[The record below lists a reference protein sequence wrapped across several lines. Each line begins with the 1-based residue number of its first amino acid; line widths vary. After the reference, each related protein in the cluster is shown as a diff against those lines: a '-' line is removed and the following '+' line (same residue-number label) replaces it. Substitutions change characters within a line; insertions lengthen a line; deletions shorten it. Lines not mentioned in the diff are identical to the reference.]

1 MKWFNHIAIAASTM
15 AVVSAPLVPIAI
27 LGATAPDWL
36 ERLHV
41 ALTGIRLRHRGPT
54 HFVVMW
60 MLGLF
65 ATLSLYD
72 VHHIGAAFFYGGLT
86 HVVSDAF
93 TVTGVPFSPLSD
105 RRFHLF
111 GGRIRTG
118 NPEEYLA
125 SGSVVIVCAII
136 AIATRHYADVS
147 YAPFF
152 FDYPAYYQ
160 DGLVD
165 AKEWR
170 DHRFKFF

>member
-15 AVVSAPLVPIAI
+15 AVISPTLVPIAI

-36 ERLHV
+36 ERLYV

-54 HFVVMW
+54 HFVLGW
-60 MLGLF
+60 ILGLF
-65 ATLSLYD
+65 ATLVLYD
-72 VHHIGAAFFYGGLT
+72 FHHIGAAFFYGGLT
-86 HVVSDAF
+86 HVVADAF

-118 NPEEYLA
+118 NPEEYLI